1 MKYKRPGRQH
11 KFLVFIISLII
22 LILAVG
28 SYVAYNKV
36 FSPLKLPKPVI
47 QKSLSRPVLKPV
59 WPDYGSGAVGAT
71 GFDGVL
77 AKYGDQS
84 ARPIASLTK
93 IITALLVLQKK
104 PLAGGAEGP
113 SIIFTQSDQDI
124 YNQEVAAG
132 AAVKPVSVGSSMTE
146 RQAIETMLLPSAA
159 NYSITLAV
167 WAYGS
172 VDAYLGVANAWLASH
187 RLSQTKVVDTSGLLP
202 GSVSSPSDLITI
214 GKLALANPALASIV
228 AMKQATVPDVG
239 DISNGNSLLG
249 KDGING
255 IKTGTTSEAGATVLF
270 SSVVT
275 VGNKKVII
283 VGDLLGADDRGQQ
296 NSDVVKLLDSI
307 RPAFRS
313 VKSV

>member
-1 MKYKRPGRQH
+1 
-11 KFLVFIISLII
+11 
-22 LILAVG
+22 
-28 SYVAYNKV
+28 
-36 FSPLKLPKPVI
+36 
-47 QKSLSRPVLKPV
+47 VLKPI
-59 WPDYGSGAVGAT
+59 WPAYGSGAVGAT
-71 GFDGVL
+71 GYDGVL

-104 PLAGGAEGP
+104 PLDGESNGP
-113 SIIFTQSDQDI
+113 DIVFTQSDQDI

-132 AAVKPVSVGSSMTE
+132 AAVKPVSVGGSMTE
-146 RQAIETMLLPSAA
+146 RQALETMLLPSAA
-159 NYSITLAV
+159 NYSITLAN

-172 VDAYLGVANAWLASH
+172 MNAYLNAANAWLANH
-187 RLSQTKVVDTSGLLP
+187 NLAQTRVVDTSGLLP

-214 GKLALANPALASIV
+214 GKLALANPTLASIV

-239 DISNGNSLLG
+239 TITNGNSLLG

-255 IKTGTTSEAGATVLF
+255 IKTGTTSEAGATILF

-275 VGNKKVII
+275 VGNKQVTI
-283 VGDLLGADDRGQQ
+283 VGDLLGAGDRGQQ

-307 RPAFRS
+307 RPAFLTP
-313 VKSV
+313 